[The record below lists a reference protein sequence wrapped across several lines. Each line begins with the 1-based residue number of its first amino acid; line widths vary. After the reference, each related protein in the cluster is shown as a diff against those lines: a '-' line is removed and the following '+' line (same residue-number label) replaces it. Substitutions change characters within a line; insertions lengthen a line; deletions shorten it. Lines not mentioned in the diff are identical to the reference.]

1 MRSAVITLP
10 TLLVSTLLVLALAG
24 AGCTTPKPKPR
35 PARRALPKD
44 TTAVSQKTMTPE
56 QMEEVQTL
64 VRQGTV
70 SLNRCYQKELEE
82 AKKPFRIKIV
92 VKFLVG
98 TAAHVT
104 KVAFALSTTDSAT
117 FKSCITKTIKGWEFP
132 KLKTEAW
139 FTYPFTFEP
148 AY

>member
-1 MRSAVITLP
+1 MRSAVITL
-10 TLLVSTLLVLALAG
+10 STLLMAALAG
-24 AGCTTPKPKPR
+24 AGCPAEKPR
-35 PARRALPKD
+35 PKPMRKAPPPKD
-44 TTAVSQKTMTPE
+44 TSAVSKKTVTPE

-98 TAAHVT
+98 RAEHATRVE
-104 KVAFALSTTDSAT
+104 FAQSTTDSAT
-117 FKSCITKTIKGWEFP
+117 FKSCITKMIKGWEFP
-132 KLKTEAW
+132 KLKTQAW